1 MTRSF
6 YGRNA
11 WWLATGFLL
20 TFGSS
25 FGQTFF
31 IALFAGG
38 FREEFG
44 LSNGEWGGLYTL
56 ATLASAAVLVQ
67 AGRLADTM
75 PLVRLAVAVVL
86 LYALSAALMLLA
98 TGPLMLAI
106 AVFGLRF
113 CGQGMMSHISMTA
126 MARWFRANRAR
137 AIAVAVL
144 GFPLGEAVL
153 PLLAVPVI
161 EAFGWRAGWG
171 FVSACLL
178 LVVLPL
184 VLLLMS
190 RNRTPQGEGGGENA
204 VGMGGRH
211 WTRRDVLRSWTFWVL
226 MPGILAPPFIG
237 TCVFFHQVHISEV
250 REFSLATMAL
260 GFPLY
265 AGVVVATS
273 FLAGFVVDR
282 VGSTRML
289 PVLLLPLGVSV
300 PVLSLPGDVSIWFL
314 TLLGLG
320 ISQGLMITIV
330 GTLWPT
336 LYGTRWIGGVKALA
350 TAMMVVSTAAGPG
363 ITGWLID
370 LGVTFPGQTP
380 YLAAWCLGMCV
391 VFAFVAP
398 RLTRELPTLSDT
410 PAASSAPIDPV
421 RAKR

>member
-1 MTRSF
+1 MTLAF

-44 LSNGEWGGLYTL
+44 LTNGEWGGIYTV
-56 ATLASAAVLVQ
+56 ATLASAATLAQV
-67 AGRLADTM
+67 GRLADTM
-75 PLVRLAVAVVL
+75 PLVRLAGAIAL
-86 LYALSAALMLLA
+86 LYALAASLMMLA
-98 TGPLMLAI
+98 TGPVMLAL

-137 AIAVAVL
+137 AIAISVL
-144 GFPLGEAVL
+144 GFPLGEALL
-153 PLLAVPVI
+153 PIVAVPLI
-161 EAFGWRAGWG
+161 ETFGWRTAWG
-171 FVSACLL
+171 VVAAVILL
-178 LVVLPL
+178 ALLPL
-184 VLLLMS
+184 VLLLLS
-190 RNRTPQGEGGGENA
+190 RERTPQGEGGGESA
-204 VGMGGRH
+204 VGMHGRH
-211 WTRRDVLRSWTFWVL
+211 WTRGEVLRSWTFWVL

-250 REFSLATMAL
+250 RDFSLATMAL

-265 AGVVVATS
+265 AAIVVTTS
-273 FLAGFVVDR
+273 FVAGFVVDKI
-282 VGSTRML
+282 GPTRLL
-289 PVLLLPLGVSV
+289 PVLLLPLACAI
-300 PVLSLPGDVSIWFL
+300 PVLSLPGGVSIWFL
-314 TLLGLG
+314 TLTGVG
-320 ISQGLMITIV
+320 VSQGVMITMV
-330 GTLWPT
+330 GSLWPT

-350 TAMMVVSTAAGPG
+350 TSMMVVSTAAGPG

-370 LGVTFPGQTP
+370 LGITFPEQTL
-380 YLAAWCLGMCV
+380 YLSAWCLVMCV

-398 RLTRELPTLSDT
+398 RLTRQLPEAPEAA
-410 PAASSAPIDPV
+410 PARPGAA
-421 RAKR
+421 